1 LAKIL
6 KYLHYENAC
15 NAAFGVFLSVWLV
28 ARHVIYVALCWSI
41 YRDVPGVMNYGCYSG
56 ATEELKDPAKLTS
69 PGKYLEPF
77 FDQNGT
83 ICLDK
88 GVKWVFLGMLLM
100 LQVLSIVWFVM
111 ILKVAYSVLKGS
123 AANDT
128 RSGDEDEEEE
138 EIEETRPQE
147 KTAPPTA
154 PAKIRGS
161 VGDSVPIRSGIFAD
175 GGGRLRIPRSRDR
188 KEMIGRVGC
197 NGSLE

>member
-1 LAKIL
+1 M
-6 KYLHYENAC
+6 
-15 NAAFGVFLSVWLV
+15 S
-28 ARHVIYVALCWSI
+28 
-41 YRDVPGVMNYGCYSG
+41 YGCYSG
-56 ATEELKDPAKLTS
+56 ATEELKDPDTLSS

-77 FDQNGT
+77 YDQNGT

-100 LQVLSIVWFVM
+100 LQVLSIVWFGM
-111 ILKVAYSVLKGS
+111 ILKVAYRVLKGG

-128 RSGDEDEEEE
+128 RSGDEDEEEDE
-138 EIEETRPQE
+138 VEETRLQE

-154 PAKIRGS
+154 PPKIRGS